1 LQNPRFELFLKKSP
15 VLTAEQKRR
24 NEESREAENKEYTA
38 TFNQHSLPIFIASPI
53 LSTHNDG
60 LNRGNVRN
68 TNLAPMTREFYP
80 IMEQARLGRQNV
92 PCRENLAKRKAALSN
107 AVKR

>member
-68 TNLAPMTREFYP
+68 TNLAPMTIWVLPNYGTGETRALKNPKPRELS
-80 IMEQARLGRQNV
+80 QA
-92 PCRENLAKRKAALSN
+92 KSN
-107 AVKR
+107 AQQ